1 MQTIDLHTHSTASDG
16 TYTPTELIEYAAEK
30 KLAAIALTDHD
41 TLDGIA
47 EAQKAS
53 EKFGVRV
60 INGAEF
66 STMYDKIS
74 LHIIGLFLP
83 PDANDIKSKLEYM
96 KNARER
102 RNIKMLENLQ
112 NMGIEIS
119 LEELKSQFP
128 DSIIS
133 RAHIAQ
139 LLQQKGYV
147 GSKNEAFDRY
157 IGSRCKAYVEKESL
171 SPKETIE
178 LIKKA
183 GGLAVWA
190 HPVLCRVSDITL
202 DKITAELKEYGLDAI
217 EVHYPA
223 YTAAETKYIKHL
235 AEKYT
240 LAHSGGSDFHGDIK
254 PGLDLGTGYGK
265 LCVPYEILEKLE
277 KLRSDNNVGQ

>member
-16 TYTPTELIEYAAEK
+16 TFTPTELVSYAAK
-30 KLAAIALTDHD
+30 KNLAAIALTDHD

-47 EAQKAS
+47 EAREAG
-53 EKFGVRV
+53 EKFGVKV

-83 PDANDIKSKLEYM
+83 ENAEDIKNKLEYM

-102 RNIKMLENLQ
+102 RNLKMLENLREL
-112 NMGIEIS
+112 GIDIS
-119 LEELKSQFP
+119 IEELKAQFP
-128 DSIIS
+128 VSIIS

-157 IGSRCKAYVEKESL
+157 IGSRCRAYVEKESL

-178 LIKKA
+178 LIKNA
-183 GGLAVWA
+183 GGVAVWA
-190 HPVLCRVSDITL
+190 HPILCRVSDTVL
-202 DKITAELKEYGLDAI
+202 DKITAELKGFGLDAI

-223 YTAAETKYIKHL
+223 YTASETKFVKFL
-235 AEKYT
+235 ADKYS
-240 LAHSGGSDFHGDIK
+240 LAHSGGSDFHGSIK
-254 PGLDLGTGYGK
+254 PGLDLGTGYGS
-265 LCVPYEILEKLE
+265 LSIPYEILEKLE
-277 KLRSDNNVGQ
+277 KLRSDMNVGQ